1 MSRYVARRLAQV
13 IPTLFIIVTVVF
25 MMLYIVG
32 DPVPLMLGDD
42 ATPEQV
48 ATLRE
53 ALGLDKPLHVQ
64 YGTYVV
70 NAIQLDF
77 GTSYRYGLDALPIVL
92 ERLPA
97 TLLLAASSLAFAIV
111 ISIPLGIWSAVHRG
125 SRLDAFV
132 SGISVLAKAMPN
144 FWFAIM
150 LILLFSV
157 ALSMLPV
164 SGTGTYAHLVL
175 PTIALGTGTAAE
187 ITRLVR
193 SSMIDTLSQD
203 FIRTARGKGIGDRVV
218 LYRHALRNV
227 FVPVTSITLLQFTGL
242 LNGALVTEAV
252 FAWPGM
258 GQLLVSSIT
267 QRDMAV
273 VQAAVFTVAIM
284 VIAVNLL
291 ADIAFKVADRRIQLS

>member
-1 MSRYVARRLAQV
+1 VSRYIVRRLLQV
-13 IPTLFIIVTVVF
+13 VPTLLIIVTAVF
-25 MMLYIVG
+25 LMLYVAG
-32 DPVPLMLGDD
+32 DPVVLMLGDD

-48 ATLRE
+48 ENLRE
-53 ALGLDKPLHVQ
+53 ALGLNQPLHVQ
-64 YGTYVV
+64 YGTYLANVLQ
-70 NAIQLDF
+70 ADF

-92 ERLPA
+92 ERIPA
-97 TLLLAASSLAFAIV
+97 TLILALSSLVFAVV

-125 SRLDAFV
+125 SRLDAAI

-144 FWFAIM
+144 FWFGIM

-157 ALSMLPV
+157 TLSLLPV
-164 SGTGTYAHLVL
+164 SGTGSYAHLVL

-193 SSMIDTLSQD
+193 SSMIDVLGQD
-203 FIRTARGKGIGDRVV
+203 FIRTAKGKGLGNRVV

-252 FAWPGM
+252 FAWPGL

-273 VQAAVFTVAIM
+273 VQAAVFTVAVM
-284 VIAVNLL
+284 VIVINLL
-291 ADIAFKVADRRIQLS
+291 TDLAFKLADRRIELV